1 MFFPRFYVAF
11 RQKSNFAATMLPPKK
26 CLNTGVVEDWWQ
38 SGSKNYKINFL
49 EGVGSIILIH

>member
-11 RQKSNFAATMLPPKK
+11 RQKSNFAATLLPPKK

-38 SGSKNYKINFL
+38 GGSKIQ
-49 EGVGSIILIH
+49 SS